1 MFNSTILLAENGSGM
16 SFLTSQLLQSFLL
29 KDFPVVTSVDCGKS
43 AFTVFDPRP
52 DSDMV
57 KAMHDICAKHG
68 APKTERSHAL
78 PCYRAYLKHANNIL

>member
-1 MFNSTILLAENGSGM
+1 MFNSTILLAGNGSGM
-16 SFLTSQLLQSFLL
+16 SFLTGRLLESFLL

-57 KAMHDICAKHG
+57 KAMQDICAKHG
-68 APKTERSHAL
+68 APKTERSNTF
-78 PCYRAYLKHANNIL
+78 PYYRAYLKRANNIR